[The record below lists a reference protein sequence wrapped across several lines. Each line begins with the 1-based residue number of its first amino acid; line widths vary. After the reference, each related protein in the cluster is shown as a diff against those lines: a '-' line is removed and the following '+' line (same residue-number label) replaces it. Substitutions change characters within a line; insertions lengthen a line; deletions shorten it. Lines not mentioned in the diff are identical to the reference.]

1 MDVGI
6 KIAKAMGKSD
16 KEAALLTSSLY
27 TADDSEEES
36 PEKLPSPIPTTVES
50 TYTLNS
56 DESFGLEE
64 SDTPFTPGMFDSNRF
79 ECKSSNF

>member
-27 TADDSEEES
+27 TADESEEDS
-36 PEKLPSPIPTTVES
+36 PQKLPSPIPTTVES

-56 DESFGLEE
+56 DKSFGLEE
-64 SDTPFTPGMFDSNRF
+64 SDTFFTPVMFDSN
-79 ECKSSNF
+79 